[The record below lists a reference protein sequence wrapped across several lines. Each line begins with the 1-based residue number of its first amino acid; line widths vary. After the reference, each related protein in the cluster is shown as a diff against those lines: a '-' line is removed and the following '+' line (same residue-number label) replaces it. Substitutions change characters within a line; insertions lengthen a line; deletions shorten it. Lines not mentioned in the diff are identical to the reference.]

1 MNKIHYFRPFGFNE
15 IELLS
20 CLDVSFNFPA
30 HFHHTYCIWFNRSGG
45 EQYTQ
50 RGSTNILQSASF
62 SIVAPGEVHANRTI
76 DYSTRSLM
84 TFYVQ
89 PALLQSVIRQLG
101 SITSASV
108 EFKSGFYRD
117 PECLELLA
125 RLFGTLQ
132 YSTSALE
139 KESALLETFFLLTG
153 RHAVTKT
160 QESAI
165 GNEKTR
171 VRRVID
177 LLQDRLAE
185 DISLNELAE
194 CFNCTP
200 FHLIRF
206 FKKES
211 GLTPYA
217 YLLRLRLE
225 RARELICQGRA
236 LVDTAL
242 ETGFADQSHL
252 TRHFKT
258 LYGIP
263 PGVFKRQILSG

>member
-76 DYSTRSLM
+76 DCLSRSLM
-84 TFYVQ
+84 TFYVK
-89 PALLQSVIRQLG
+89 PALFQSIARQL
-101 SITSASV
+101 SSANPATV
-108 EFKSGFYRD
+108 EFKSDFYRD
-117 PECLELLA
+117 PECLDLLTK
-125 RLFGTLQ
+125 LFSILH
-132 YSTSALE
+132 YSTSLLE
-139 KESALLETFFLLTG
+139 KESALLETFSLLTG
-153 RHAVTKT
+153 RHATTKI
-160 QESAI
+160 QGPVV
-165 GNEKTR
+165 GNEKMR
-171 VRRVID
+171 VRKIID
-177 LLQDRLAE
+177 LFQSRLSVN
-185 DISLNELAE
+185 ISLNELSAR
-194 CFNCTP
+194 FDCTP

-206 FKKES
+206 FKKET
-211 GLTPYA
+211 GITPYA

-225 RARELICQGRA
+225 RARELICKGYT

-242 ETGFADQSHL
+242 EIGFADQSHL
-252 TRHFKT
+252 TRHFKSI
-258 LYGIP
+258 YGIS
-263 PGVFKRQILSG
+263 PGKFKQQIFSG